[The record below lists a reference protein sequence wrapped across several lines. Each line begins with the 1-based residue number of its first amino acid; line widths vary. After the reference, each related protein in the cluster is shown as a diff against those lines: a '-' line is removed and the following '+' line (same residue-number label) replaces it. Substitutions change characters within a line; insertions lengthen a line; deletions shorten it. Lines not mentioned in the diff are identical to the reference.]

1 MSLLTKELKKLG
13 FSVALSFK
21 RIYKIQGNIR
31 LSLLRENGKL
41 VIPSIPMIFT
51 R

>member
-13 FSVALSFK
+13 FQCGIEFQA
-21 RIYKIQGNIR
+21 YIQNTGKYT
-31 LSLLRENGKL
+31 SLIIEENGKL

>member
-13 FSVALSFK
+13 FQCGIEFQA
-21 RIYKIQGNIR
+21 YIQNTGNIR